1 MDQDLPLMSAE
12 DLAHLLG
19 MEGIE
24 GGPPGVGLEGIEGV
38 PPGLGLDSLGDLPA
52 GLGAGDLPTSTPAH
66 PGPRP
71 RTHLER

>member
-1 MDQDLPLMSAE
+1 VDQDLPLMSAE

-24 GGPPGVGLEGIEGV
+24 GGPPGVGM
-38 PPGLGLDSLGDLPA
+38 DSLGDLPA

-66 PGPRP
+66 HGPRP